1 MARPL
6 LFPRVPNL
14 YIYIYRLSR
23 FFHPTRDNLEKIK
36 NKIRSFSIQLFLYR
50 RIHRSPSITGDDLKV
65 FLFFF
70 LFSNSWKALATQ
82 CENNNGFDG
91 NIVDGLDIP
100 LYDFFYSFSFMCT
113 CTPKLSLNGLRYSM
127 QDKRHERSFP
137 SRLIFDMHGL
147 LVERIRLE
155 GIYEYTLGG
164 MDKN

>member
-1 MARPL
+1 M
-6 LFPRVPNL
+6 
-14 YIYIYRLSR
+14 
-23 FFHPTRDNLEKIK
+23 
-36 NKIRSFSIQLFLYR
+36 
-50 RIHRSPSITGDDLKV
+50 
-65 FLFFF
+65 
-70 LFSNSWKALATQ
+70 FSNSWKALATQ

-113 CTPKLSLNGLRYSM
+113 CTPFDEVIVKWV
-127 QDKRHERSFP
+127 K
-137 SRLIFDMHGL
+137 IFDARQEARTKFSIAVDMHGL